1 LERPKPPRLPV
12 LAPRARVGPP
22 RPCPASPVHQSCL
35 MVHRRSYTIVDHCP
49 TVYLAHV
56 TDARQV
62 TMPPVHRRAFASSPS
77 EGFCLQSIEGL
88 EFSLPSEGLQSIG
101 GLLPQVHLRALVLH
115 QSIGGLCSYSCTSHA
130 RIGSPRPR
138 TTSPVHQRTY
148 PSPSTE
154 GSVYLHTQSQD
165 TRWNRDTNTTTNTT
179 ATHTHRRLAKTLKH
193 TLKGS

>member
-1 LERPKPPRLPV
+1 MKRPKPPRLPV
-12 LAPRARVGPP
+12 LAPCARVGPP

-35 MVHRRSYTIVDHCP
+35 MVHRRSYTTVDHRP

-62 TMPPVHRRAFASSPS
+62 TMPPVHQRAFASSPS

-101 GLLPQVHLRALVLH
+101 GLLPQVHLRALVLL

-138 TTSPVHQRTY
+138 TTSPVHQSSLTVHQRTY

-154 GSVYLHTQSQD
+154 GSVYLHTQSQE
-165 TRWNRDTNTTTNTT
+165 TQGGTVILTPPQTQRRL
-179 ATHTHRRLAKTLKH
+179 THTA
-193 TLKGS
+193 G